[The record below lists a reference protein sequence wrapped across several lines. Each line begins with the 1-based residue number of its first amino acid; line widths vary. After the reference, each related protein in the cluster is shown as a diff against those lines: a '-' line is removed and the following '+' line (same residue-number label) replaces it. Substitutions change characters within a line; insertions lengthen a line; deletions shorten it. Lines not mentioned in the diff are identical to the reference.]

1 MSTAVERT
9 SSSSVEGPG
18 LDSPSPSGGGQG
30 RGLVVERS
38 VPMAGAVE
46 LVVYHPPPAVAVA
59 PGQFFQLAVSAPH
72 TILRR
77 PYSAA
82 WSDPAGGLIGF
93 IFNVVGAGSA
103 WLSTRNEGHE
113 LDLLGPLGRGF
124 DLEGDRPAVCVAG
137 GLGIAVF
144 PGVVQ
149 ALIARGRSIIVLQG
163 ARTAA
168 QLLPASRFAGADVQ
182 VATDDGSAGHRGSA
196 VDLLSNLSFAHG
208 TNLPPPDGTNLPPP
222 LRGRVGVGGC
232 DILTCGPT
240 PMLTALIDAAWR
252 HEIPLAAIQ
261 VALETPMGCGIGTCL
276 GCAAPRAGGGYILTC
291 QDGPCVRADRIDW
304 DRMTD
309 AFHG

>member
-1 MSTAVERT
+1 VSIAVAPA
-9 SSSSVEGPG
+9 V
-18 LDSPSPSGGGQG
+18 
-30 RGLVVERS
+30 VVERS

-46 LVVYHPPPAVAVA
+46 LVLYHPPSAVAVN

-82 WSDPAGGLIGF
+82 WSDPASGRIGF

-103 WLSTRNEGHE
+103 WLSVRHEGHE

-124 DLEGDRPAVCVAG
+124 ALDGDGPAVCIAG
-137 GLGIAVF
+137 GLGVAVF

-149 ALIARGRSIIVLQG
+149 ALVARGREVTMLQG

-168 QLLPASRFAGADVQ
+168 QLLPAERFPGAEVRM
-182 VATDDGSAGHRGSA
+182 ATDDGDQGHQGSV
-196 VDLLSNLSFAHG
+196 VDLLADFSSPEIFA
-208 TNLPPPDGTNLPPP
+208 
-222 LRGRVGVGGC
+222 
-232 DILTCGPT
+232 CGPT
-240 PMLTALIDAAWR
+240 PMLQALIRVAR
-252 HEIPLAAIQ
+252 RQEIPLSSIQ
-261 VALETPMGCGIGTCL
+261 VALETPMGCGVGTCL
-276 GCAAPRAGGGYILTC
+276 GCAAPQSRAGYLLTC

-304 DRMTD
+304 NRMTD

>member
-1 MSTAVERT
+1 
-9 SSSSVEGPG
+9 
-18 LDSPSPSGGGQG
+18 
-30 RGLVVERS
+30 
-38 VPMAGAVE
+38 MAGAVE
-46 LVVYHPPPAVAVA
+46 LVVYHPPSAAAVA
-59 PGQFFQLAVSAPH
+59 PGQFFQLAVGAPR

-103 WLSTRNEGHE
+103 WLSARHEGHE

-124 DLEGDRPAVCVAG
+124 DLEGERPAICIAG

-149 ALIARGRSIIVLQG
+149 ALIARGRTVTVLQG

-168 QLLPASRFAGADVQ
+168 QLLPASRFGGADVQ
-182 VATDDGSAGHRGSA
+182 VATDDGSAGHRGS
-196 VDLLSNLSFAHG
+196 VVELLVHLLRNREEF
-208 TNLPPPDGTNLPPP
+208 PPP
-222 LRGRVGVGGC
+222 LAGEPLLSGSRDFPRGQGQGGAF
-232 DILTCGPT
+232 DIFTCGPT
-240 PMLTALIDAAWR
+240 PMLTALIDTAHR
-252 HEIPLAAIQ
+252 QEIPLAAIQ

-276 GCAAPRAGGGYILTC
+276 GCAAPRAAGGYFLTC
-291 QDGPCVRADRIDW
+291 QEGPCVRADRIEW
-304 DRMTD
+304 NLVTD

>member
-1 MSTAVERT
+1 MSIAVAPA
-9 SSSSVEGPG
+9 V
-18 LDSPSPSGGGQG
+18 
-30 RGLVVERS
+30 VVERS

-46 LVVYHPPPAVAVA
+46 LVLDHPPSAVAVA

-82 WSDPAGGLIGF
+82 WSDPERGRIGF

-103 WLSTRNEGHE
+103 WLSSRDEGQE

-124 DLEGDRPAVCVAG
+124 DLEGERPAICVAG
-137 GLGIAVF
+137 GLGIAAF

-149 ALIARGRSIIVLQG
+149 ALIARGRKVIVLQG

-168 QLLPASRFAGADVQ
+168 QLLPSSRFPGAEVR
-182 VATDDGSAGHRGSA
+182 VATDDGSAGQHGS
-196 VDLLSNLSFAHG
+196 VVTL
-208 TNLPPPDGTNLPPP
+208 LPPPFTGE
-222 LRGRVGVGGC
+222 GQGGGV
-232 DILTCGPT
+232 DIFACGPT
-240 PMLTALIDAAWR
+240 PMLTALIDVAR
-252 HEIPLAAIQ
+252 REEIPLSAIQ

-276 GCAAPRAGGGYILTC
+276 GCAAPRAVGGYFLTC
-291 QDGPCVRADRIDW
+291 QDGPCVRADRIGW
-304 DRMTD
+304 DLMTD